1 MLSAYTG
8 PSMNDWITLAEL
20 AEASATPARTI
31 RFYISRGLLDGPS
44 KAGRGAAYSTAHVAR
59 LEEIKTLQGE
69 GRTLAEIA
77 HRLSRGGDTLSPA
90 ATPEA
95 WWRHVVCDDVIVM
108 TRADASPW
116 RTKQIRS
123 AIEDLAA
130 RLKEQNS

>member
-1 MLSAYTG
+1 
-8 PSMNDWITLAEL
+8 MNDWITLAEL

-44 KAGRGAAYSTAHVAR
+44 KAGRGAAYSAAHLAR
-59 LEEIKTLQGE
+59 LEQIKNLQAE

-77 HRLSRGGDTLSPA
+77 HRLSPDDAPSSA
-90 ATPEA
+90 STPEA
-95 WWRHVVCDDVIVM
+95 WWRHVVSDDVIVLA
-108 TRADASPW
+108 RADASPW